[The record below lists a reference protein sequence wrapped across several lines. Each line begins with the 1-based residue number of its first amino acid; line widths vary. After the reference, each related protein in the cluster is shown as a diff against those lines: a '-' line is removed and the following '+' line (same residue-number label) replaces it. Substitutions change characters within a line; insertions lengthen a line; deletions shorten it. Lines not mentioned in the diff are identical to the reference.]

1 MNKGIYNR
9 GYLPHWDF
17 AGSLQAITFRLA
29 DSVPQALIA
38 VWKRELDPVSDDRL
52 RQKQLHARIAKYENA
67 GHGDTVLSNPLA
79 AEIVQNKLISG
90 HPVSYR
96 LIEWCVMPN
105 HVHVMIKLA
114 PNAALPEVVRIWKGG
129 SAAGINHLL
138 NRSGQL
144 WFREYHDR
152 FVRDLDHFHD
162 CRAYI
167 RNNPVKAGLCATPE
181 AWRYSSAGS
190 GWDGALAS
198 AGEDDSNQERDAG

>member
-29 DSVPQALIA
+29 DSVPGSLIA
-38 VWKRELDPVSDDRL
+38 AWKRELDPVSDDRS
-52 RQKQLHARIAKYENA
+52 RQRQLHTRIAKYEDA
-67 GHGDTVLSNPLA
+67 GHGDAVLSNPLA
-79 AEIVQNKLISG
+79 AEIIQNKLITG
-90 HPVSYR
+90 HPAYYR

-114 PNAALPEVVRIWKGG
+114 PDAVLSEVVRIWKGG
-129 SAAGINHLL
+129 SSAEINRLL
-138 NRSGQL
+138 NRSGPL

-152 FVRDLDHFHD
+152 LVRDIDHYHD

-167 RNNPVKAGLCATPE
+167 RNNPVKAGLCAKPQD
-181 AWRYSSAGS
+181 WRFSSAGG

-198 AGEDDSNQERDAG
+198 AGEEDSNEEQEAG